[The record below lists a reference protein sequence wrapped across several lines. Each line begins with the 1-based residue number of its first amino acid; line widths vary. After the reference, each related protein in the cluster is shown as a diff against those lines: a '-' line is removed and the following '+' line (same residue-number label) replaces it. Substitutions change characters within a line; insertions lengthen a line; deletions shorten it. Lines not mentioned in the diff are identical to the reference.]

1 MKNKK
6 IRTIA
11 MAAILGAVAFVLQ
24 YFSFSIPF
32 FSPFASFDFSALPEI
47 IGGFIL
53 GPAGAVEIIV
63 IKLFL
68 ILILK
73 GTSSAFTGEVQN
85 FLLSCAYVL
94 PAILYYRS
102 HRTKKGAV
110 SGLLIGTVVSIIVA
124 IFTNVF
130 LIYPAYIRLYGMTWE
145 QIIGIC
151 NSANPFISS
160 IPTFVIFSVIPF
172 NLVSRGV
179 TSILTFFLY
188 KKISAPIKRYI
199 LD

>member
-1 MKNKK
+1 MKNNK

-47 IGGFIL
+47 VGGFIL
-53 GPAGAVEIIV
+53 GPVGAVEIIC

-85 FLLSCAYVL
+85 FILSCAYVL
-94 PAILYYRS
+94 PAILYYRAN
-102 HRTKKGAV
+102 RTKKGAIT
-110 SGLLIGTVVSIIVA
+110 GLVLGTVISIVIA
-124 IFTNVF
+124 IFTNVY

-151 NSANPFISS
+151 NSANPFISN

-179 TSILTFFLY
+179 TSVMAFFLY
-188 KKISAPIKRYI
+188 KKISGPIKRYI
-199 LD
+199 MD